1 MNINKLF
8 LIFIFSLST
17 TYPFAQ
23 CPNGQVEVSINVMTD
38 NWGYETYW
46 ELTASGNSCG
56 NTTSIY
62 NGGNPAVGCNANS
75 ASSGGYNNN
84 TTISEGPWCLVNGGT
99 YDILSRDGYG
109 DGGAEFIVSIA
120 SFPLYTF
127 KAGASSETFSF
138 NVNPPP
144 AIDGSLLNIE
154 TPTYV
159 EIGNVEIEGEVENLG
174 STTINSMDVNYS
186 INSGTT
192 ITQTLSLLNI
202 SPFTSY
208 NFTHPTMWIPSNS
221 GIFSVDLW
229 ISNINGQGN
238 DAVLSNNDLTKTIT
252 VKNPIP
258 NIIPSYISSTNS
270 FTFNIIADASDQID
284 TPRDLD
290 FHPNGDLWII
300 NTGTE
305 NGGGSTVKITNPGTS
320 SQNSLWQQD
329 GNAWHFMSLPSGIA
343 FSNNGNFATSTSV
356 YDANHNGGSP
366 FTGPTLWSSDPAI
379 YAQPSGGNGSHI
391 DMLHESPNS
400 MGITSQEKNIFWVY
414 DNYNK
419 DIVMYDFVDDHG
431 PGNDDH
437 SDGRVLRYQGMGLDA
452 INTTITCHLKLDK
465 AKKWLYF
472 IDGGNQRI
480 IRLDINSGVK
490 GTAPSWGPLETLAE
504 YSKMIGYTWEIVIN
518 TGLNEPSGI
527 EIIDNRMII
536 TDHANGD
543 IVFYDIST
551 IPAVEIGKIQT
562 NEPGIMGIVL
572 GPDGKIWYANHAL
585 NKVVMI
591 EPNNIILNLGNN
603 NLENKDFFYPNP
615 AIDFINIENLST
627 KNGRSKLTITN
638 SIGSII
644 LEKQI
649 KNNSTVDISGLVPG
663 IYLLNAIDS
672 NQRSYTKKLL
682 IE

>member
-1 MNINKLF
+1 MKKNFGILNQLR
-8 LIFIFSLST
+8 FS
-17 TYPFAQ
+17 
-23 CPNGQVEVSINVMTD
+23 I
-38 NWGYETYW
+38 
-46 ELTASGNSCG
+46 
-56 NTTSIY
+56 
-62 NGGNPAVGCNANS
+62 
-75 ASSGGYNNN
+75 
-84 TTISEGPWCLVNGGT
+84 
-99 YDILSRDGYG
+99 
-109 DGGAEFIVSIA
+109 
-120 SFPLYTF
+120 
-127 KAGASSETFSF
+127 
-138 NVNPPP
+138 
-144 AIDGSLLNIE
+144 
-154 TPTYV
+154 
-159 EIGNVEIEGEVENLG
+159 
-174 STTINSMDVNYS
+174 
-186 INSGTT
+186 
-192 ITQTLSLLNI
+192 
-202 SPFTSY
+202 
-208 NFTHPTMWIPSNS
+208 
-221 GIFSVDLW
+221 
-229 ISNINGQGN
+229 
-238 DAVLSNNDLTKTIT
+238 
-252 VKNPIP
+252 
-258 NIIPSYISSTNS
+258 
-270 FTFNIIADASDQID
+270 
-284 TPRDLD
+284 
-290 FHPNGDLWII
+290 
-300 NTGTE
+300 
-305 NGGGSTVKITNPGTS
+305 
-320 SQNSLWQQD
+320 
-329 GNAWHFMSLPSGIA
+329 
-343 FSNNGNFATSTSV
+343 
-356 YDANHNGGSP
+356 
-366 FTGPTLWSSDPAI
+366 
-379 YAQPSGGNGSHI
+379 
-391 DMLHESPNS
+391 
-400 MGITSQEKNIFWVY
+400 
-414 DNYNK
+414 
-419 DIVMYDFVDDHG
+419 
-431 PGNDDH
+431 
-437 SDGRVLRYQGMGLDA
+437 
-452 INTTITCHLKLDK
+452 ITCHLKLDK

-615 AIDFINIENLST
+615 AIDFINIENLSN